1 MEPIDF
7 VLTFDKGEW
16 IAENDRFTARGR
28 TLEELDENIKDELK
42 ARFGA
47 GGQIE
52 VTMEFDYSTI
62 PFWITQYQPYYM
74 RRTLNLKF

>member
-16 IAENDRFTARGR
+16 IAENEIIIARGK
-28 TLEELDENIKDELK
+28 TLEELDENIKDGLK
-42 ARFGA
+42 ERFGA

-52 VTMEFDYSTI
+52 VTMEFDYSTV
-62 PFWITQYQPYYM
+62 PFWITQYHPYYI
-74 RRTLNLKF
+74 RRTVYIDI